1 MFCSQECY
9 EFAMIYFHQYE
20 CEIISDILKSGSVNM
35 SLRLFFFSLSLFG
48 GNIKNLQ
55 KMYEETEKNVK
66 NIFDFDLSSSKNHN
80 DTLLLKLKSLLSLS
94 KSSKQYKM
102 LNQKN
107 ILKNSSMLHS
117 MYAENMDFIHDYI
130 QVLCKISDHNFHGIF
145 SSNLGTT
152 IFDNSNLKNLQEPI
166 GSGSFLFTSLINH
179 SCSPNILRICV
190 DGEMCL
196 VVCRRIEKGSQLY
209 DCYKY

>member
-9 EFAMIYFHQYE
+9 EFALKYFHRYE
-20 CEIISDILKSGSVNM
+20 CPIISDIQKSGSVNM

-55 KMYEETEKNVK
+55 KFYEETKENVK
-66 NIFDFDLSSSKNHN
+66 NIFDFDLSTIKNLN
-80 DTLLLKLKSLLSLS
+80 DILIWKLKCLLSLS
-94 KSSKQYKM
+94 KSSKQYQM

-107 ILKNSSMLHS
+107 ILNNCSTLHS
-117 MYAENMDFIHDYI
+117 MYIENMDFIHDYI

-145 SSNLGTT
+145 SSNLGTK

-196 VVCRRIEKGSQLY
+196 IVCRKIEKGSQLY